1 MKDILEVMRYV
12 CLLRGINVGG
22 NHRVEM
28 SRLKTV
34 FESYGATNV
43 VTYINSGNVVF
54 DANNQPSSKEVQ
66 SLLSNEFGFD
76 IPVLLLS
83 AKQIRDIADAVP
95 KEWQNDRE
103 QAKSDVL
110 YLFPDADKPE
120 IVEQIGYRPE
130 FETVLYVPG
139 ALLSHVKR
147 ANQGR
152 SCLLKVMGTPLYKQM
167 TIRNVNTARKLAEL
181 CTE

>member
-1 MKDILEVMRYV
+1 MKYA
-12 CLLRGINVGG
+12 CLLRAINVGG
-22 NHRVEM
+22 NRRVEM
-28 SRLKTV
+28 QRLKKV
-34 FESYGATNV
+34 FEAYGATNV

-54 DANNQPSSKEVQ
+54 ESAKAPSSVDVQ
-66 SLLSNEFGFD
+66 QMLKDEFGFD

-83 AKQIRDIADAVP
+83 AKQIRDIAEAVP

-110 YLFPDADKPE
+110 YLFSDADKPE
-120 IVEQIGYRPE
+120 IVKQIGYRPE

-152 SCLLKVMGTPLYKQM
+152 SCLLKLMGTPLYKQM

-181 CTE
+181 CAE

>member
-1 MKDILEVMRYV
+1 MKYA

-22 NHRVEM
+22 NHRVET

-34 FESYGATNV
+34 FEAYGATNV
-43 VTYINSGNVVF
+43 ITYINSGNVVF
-54 DANNQPSSKEVQ
+54 ESKKMPASTDIQ
-66 SLLSNEFGFD
+66 QALKDEFGFD
-76 IPVLLLS
+76 IPSLLLS

-95 KEWQNDRE
+95 QQWQNDRE

-110 YLFPDADKPE
+110 YLFLDADKPE

-139 ALLSHVKR
+139 ALLSHVAR

-152 SCLLKVMGTPLYKQM
+152 SCLLKLMGTPLYKQM

-181 CTE
+181 CEE